1 MLLNGLMT
9 RRDVNAKHN
18 ADADA
23 DDAKII
29 KLNASGSANNNLLMK
44 WSITVKRLPI
54 DNSSCCWSYFR
65 AV

>member
-1 MLLNGLMT
+1 MQNTM
-9 RRDVNAKHN
+9 
-18 ADADA
+18 DA

-29 KLNASGSANNNLLMK
+29 KLHASGSANNNLLMK